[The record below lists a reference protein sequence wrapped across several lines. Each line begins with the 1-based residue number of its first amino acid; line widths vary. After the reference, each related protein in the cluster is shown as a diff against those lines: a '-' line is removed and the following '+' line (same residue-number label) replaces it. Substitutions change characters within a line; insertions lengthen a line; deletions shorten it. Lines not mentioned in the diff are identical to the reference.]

1 MSKRITPVFLCVVL
15 LISLVCGCQ
24 IKSEKTTDNGWK
36 TAYLDFIEEHREE
49 YISYA
54 LVLIDGDDIPEL
66 YLNGKNETI
75 GDNVCAYKNEAL
87 IQRPLLRCGGGYY
100 IEKTGQIL
108 NYNGTTGEFYTHIYM
123 LLNDGFSLTFTA
135 CQREYLDQ
143 NEFELTHE
151 FFVNDK
157 PVDGIKHDATIEENF
172 DFSKS
177 TPLNKNAVDY
187 NTIKKQINN
196 Y

>member
-1 MSKRITPVFLCVVL
+1 
-15 LISLVCGCQ
+15 
-24 IKSEKTTDNGWK
+24 
-36 TAYLDFIEEHREE
+36 
-49 YISYA
+49 
-54 LVLIDGDDIPEL
+54 
-66 YLNGKNETI
+66 
-75 GDNVCAYKNEAL
+75 
-87 IQRPLLRCGGGYY
+87 
-100 IEKTGQIL
+100 
-108 NYNGTTGEFYTHIYM
+108 M
-123 LLNDGFSLTFTA
+123 LSNDGFSLTFTA

-143 NEFELTHE
+143 KEFELTYE